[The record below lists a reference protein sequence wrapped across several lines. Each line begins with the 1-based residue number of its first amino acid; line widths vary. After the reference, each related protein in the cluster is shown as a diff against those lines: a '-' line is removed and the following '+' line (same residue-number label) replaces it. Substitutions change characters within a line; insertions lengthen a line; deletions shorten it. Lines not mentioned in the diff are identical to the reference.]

1 MGSLCSWCMPLYFD
15 VWLSEHPAAPSSSW
29 ILYPKPSSQW
39 PGYHTCGN
47 IKGKEKNSQKGK
59 GERGEKGNFLRFI
72 SIVILP
78 MIKKSRK
85 SSKIYCTLHYIYIIF
100 WTVQIKNYVDLLAL
114 LALSSI
120 SQGVC
125 WLSFELHEAQAFLHK
140 SFLTLPAHSSISHF
154 QHFFAACFVTMTCI
168 IFFFLLGV

>member
-1 MGSLCSWCMPLYFD
+1 MKQKEG
-15 VWLSEHPAAPSSSW
+15 
-29 ILYPKPSSQW
+29 

-59 GERGEKGNFLRFI
+59 GKRGEKGNFLRFI

-78 MIKKSRK
+78 MIKKSKK

-120 SQGVC
+120 SQGLEGC
-125 WLSFELHEAQAFLHK
+125 LLAFL
-140 SFLTLPAHSSISHF
+140 
-154 QHFFAACFVTMTCI
+154 
-168 IFFFLLGV
+168 